1 MHLQRQSQNAV
12 RVRRQGELATTL
24 KEGLVVG
31 IRSMPGNPYDGHTLA
46 ETIEQ
51 VSILADARPTT
62 VIVERGYR
70 GMPLKDIRIL
80 MSGQRA
86 ASPKP

>member
-1 MHLQRQSQNAV
+1 MSI
-12 RVRRQGELATTL
+12 ATTL

-70 GMPLKDIRIL
+70 EVQLKGIRIL